1 MADGMTAA
9 EAAALY
15 ERDFYAWA
23 RQQAEVLRS
32 GDRGAQPVGID
43 FVNLSE
49 EVEDLARRERQQL
62 AERIATIAEHLAK
75 LQFSPAQ
82 DPRAGWRATVRR
94 TRNAVVR
101 LLEDSPSLRREL
113 NDLVERSARP
123 AVLAAVEEL
132 RDRGEVDAR
141 VMAALGAASYTVD
154 QILSPDWW
162 PDAMPR

>member
-1 MADGMTAA
+1 MADGMAA
-9 EAAALY
+9 AQAAALY
-15 ERDFYAWA
+15 KRDFYAWA
-23 RQQAEVLRS
+23 RQQADALRRA
-32 GDRGAQPVGID
+32 DRGARPEEID
-43 FVNLSE
+43 FMNLSE

-62 AERIATIAEHLAK
+62 AERIETIAEHLAE

-94 TRNAVVR
+94 TRSAIAR
-101 LLEDSPSLRREL
+101 LLDDSPSLRREL
-113 NDLVERSARP
+113 NDLVERSAPP

-132 RDRGEVDAR
+132 KERGEVDAG

-154 QILSPDWW
+154 EIVSPDWW